1 MTRIDF
7 YTNVADK
14 AGLTASLL
22 SDALQKKRQATLHVE
37 NEAAG
42 SQLSDYLWQNINT
55 SFLPNVLENH
65 ALAAQTSFVIN
76 WQGTQLLQDDML
88 INLQE
93 KQPLFFSR
101 FKQLVE
107 IVGLDETEIISARE
121 RFKFYRDR
129 GYEIKH
135 MDFAKQA

>member
-22 SDALQKKRQATLHVE
+22 IDALQKQRQATLHVE
-37 NEAAG
+37 NEAAA

-55 SFLPNVLENH
+55 SFLPNILENH
-65 ALAAQTSFVIN
+65 ALAAQTPFVID

>member
-42 SQLSDYLWQNINT
+42 SQLSDYFWQNINT

-65 ALAAQTSFVIN
+65 ALAAKTPFVID

>member
-7 YTNVADK
+7 YTNVTDK

-22 SDALQKKRQATLHVE
+22 AEALQKQRQATLHVE
-37 NEAAG
+37 NEVAA
-42 SQLSDYLWQNINT
+42 QRISDYLWQNINT
-55 SFLPNVLENH
+55 SFLPNMSENH
-65 ALAAQTSFVIN
+65 SLAKETPVVID
-76 WQGTQLLQDDML
+76 WQSTQLLQDDLL
-88 INLQE
+88 INLQD

-107 IVGLDETEIISARE
+107 IVGLDETEKINARE

-135 MDFAKQA
+135 IDFAKQV